1 MGFGAFPNRG
11 QLCVAG
17 VDAGGRCDVC
27 VCVCVCVHLT
37 PLPGDEKAGRGRW
50 GRWPEGSSGVSSI
63 HVQSRDP
70 GQRISSELEWLLQ
83 AIPDFFR
90 DAAHLKVGY

>member
-1 MGFGAFPNRG
+1 MVPFQTEDSFVWLGWMQEGA
-11 QLCVAG
+11 AI
-17 VDAGGRCDVC
+17 
-27 VCVCVCVHLT
+27 CVCVHLT
-37 PLPGDEKAGRGRW
+37 LLPGDEKAGRGRW

-70 GQRISSELEWLLQ
+70 GQRISSELEWLLR